1 MEEGIIPERG
11 GFRGRDS
18 NPDST
23 VQSRMSC
30 RLDDPGVFLAKDQD
44 TRRLLL
50 GYSEIATIRQA
61 RKSPPELARF
71 FLDTAFVPLLGFAS
85 AINHGWWR

>member
-1 MEEGIIPERG
+1 
-11 GFRGRDS
+11 
-18 NPDST
+18 
-23 VQSRMSC
+23 
-30 RLDDPGVFLAKDQD
+30 
-44 TRRLLL
+44 LLL